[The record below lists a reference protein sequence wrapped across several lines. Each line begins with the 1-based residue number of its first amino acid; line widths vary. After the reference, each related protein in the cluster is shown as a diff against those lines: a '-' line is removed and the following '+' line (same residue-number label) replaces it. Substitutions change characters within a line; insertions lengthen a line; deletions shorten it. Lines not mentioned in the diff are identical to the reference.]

1 MIATIGEE
9 ILDRLDEV
17 DGVLMT
23 VVEIGEEILDRRE
36 VVEVVV
42 LITVEVFTVVDTTD
56 DVKLLGEGDDVG
68 MREESIRIN
77 RKVFSSRLATRK
89 R

>member
-1 MIATIGEE
+1 MIPTIDEE

-17 DGVLMT
+17 VELPVEEGDGVLMT

-42 LITVEVFTVVDTTD
+42 LITVEVFTVVDTTGRYF
-56 DVKLLGEGDDVG
+56 LHG
-68 MREESIRIN
+68 
-77 RKVFSSRLATRK
+77 
-89 R
+89 